1 LDSFFWPGDH
11 YSAKEITTH
20 MVEGVLGRY
29 TLPHY
34 SELMLYRSSKDHGH
48 YLVQLVAV
56 YMDNAEIL
64 SSDTSKW
71 VYGA

>member
-1 LDSFFWPGDH
+1 
-11 YSAKEITTH
+11 